1 MVNLRGDRFHCV
13 SLAVA
18 VVLSLSGGCGDDGGG
33 DNTPADLGPR
43 PECDYVHDDS
53 LSDGEPAALAGTTE
67 AHNAWRFRVGSAP
80 LAWDEGI
87 ADHAQE
93 WADHLAETNNCGLEH
108 SSNAQRANIA
118 GFSSLGQNL
127 AGSSGGLSGT
137 GATANWAAERSE
149 YDFGTVINPLL
160 VEGQVRGAL
169 VQGLGAALSEELRYD
184 AETGQLINGSMMD
197 YFAPSCSDV
206 PKIELLHTEV
216 PSTATTSRASTCR
229 LGAIWSATCR
239 RNLS

>member
-1 MVNLRGDRFHCV
+1 MSSRTSPSRFAV
-13 SLAVA
+13 PSFLSALLALAPLVA
-18 VVLSLSGGCGDDGGG
+18 GCGDDGGG
-33 DNTPADLGPR
+33 DNNPADLGPR

-149 YDFGTVINPLL
+149 YDFGTVITENNYQAFGHYTQI
-160 VEGQVRGAL
+160 VWANTTAL
-169 VQGLGAALSEELRYD
+169 GCGV
-184 AETGQLINGSMMD
+184 
-197 YFAPSCSDV
+197 
-206 PKIELLHTEV
+206 
-216 PSTATTSRASTCR
+216 ATC
-229 LGAIWSATCR
+229 GSATVVVCEYGTAGNFLGQTPYGESTGDCLDLDNDNVLQSDDNDDTER
-239 RNLS
+239 